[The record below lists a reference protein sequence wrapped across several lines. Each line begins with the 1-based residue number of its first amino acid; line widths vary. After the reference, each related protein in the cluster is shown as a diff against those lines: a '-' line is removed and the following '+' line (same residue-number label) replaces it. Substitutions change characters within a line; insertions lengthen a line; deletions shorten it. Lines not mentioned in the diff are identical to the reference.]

1 MNRPHI
7 CVAVAPEEFDLLFC
21 PAAQQDLHD
30 MAVVGFGAGPRRSAL
45 PPGVADSCDAVV
57 TSWSTVPFRPQEVRG
72 SRLALAAHTAG
83 SVRRLYPR
91 ELLGGGPRLTQGGAA
106 AMAPAVA
113 EMALTLTLALLRNLH
128 HYDRGLWT
136 GKDWADAR
144 RPELGQALSARR
156 VGVVGLSRTGSCY
169 ARMVKALGT
178 SVVRAYDPYADPQAA
193 AALGVETVGLDELFG
208 SCDVIAVHAPATPET
223 RHLVGGR
230 QLAMLPD
237 GAVLVNTA
245 RSWVVDQ
252 TALLSE
258 VVSGRLRAGLDV
270 FDSEPLPSSSP
281 FLGLPNV
288 VVTPHIAGGTLEA
301 RRAQGRTVVEELQ
314 RFFAGEPL
322 VHEVLPQTY
331 DVLA

>member
-1 MNRPHI
+1 MNRPHV
-7 CVAVAPEEFDLLFC
+7 CVAVAREEFDLLFS
-21 PAAQQDLHD
+21 PATQQNLHD
-30 MAVVGFGAGPRRSAL
+30 LADVAFGTGPRGATP
-45 PPGVADSCDAVV
+45 PPGAAESYDALV
-57 TSWSTVPFRPQEVRG
+57 TSWSTVPFRAEELRG
-72 SRLALAAHTAG
+72 GRLGLAAHSAG

-91 ELLGGGPRLTQGGAA
+91 ELLEDGPRLTQGGAA

-128 HYDRGLWT
+128 HHDRGLWT
-136 GKDWADAR
+136 GRDWAKAR
-144 RPELGQALSARR
+144 RPELGQALSERR
-156 VGVVGLSRTGSCY
+156 VGLVGLSRTGHCY

-178 SVVRAYDPYADPQAA
+178 SVVRAYDPYADPAAA
-193 AALGVETVGLDELFG
+193 AALGIETVGLDELFG

-223 RHLVGGR
+223 RHLVGRR

-252 TALLSE
+252 AALLSE

-281 FLGLPNV
+281 FLGLPGV
-288 VVTPHIAGGTLEA
+288 IVTPHVAGGTFEA
-301 RRAQGRTVVEELQ
+301 RRAQGRTVVEELA
-314 RFFAGEPL
+314 RFFAGQPL
-322 VHEVLPQTY
+322 AHEVLLETY
-331 DVLA
+331 DLLA

>member
-7 CVAVAPEEFDLLFC
+7 CVAVSREEFDLLFS
-21 PAAQQDLHD
+21 PASQRDLYD
-30 MAVVGFGAGPRRSAL
+30 VGVVGFGTGPHGSTL
-45 PPGVADSCDAVV
+45 PKGVADAYEAVV
-57 TSWSTVPFRPQEVRG
+57 TSWSTVPFRPQELRG
-72 SRLALAAHTAG
+72 SRLGLAAHSAG

-91 ELLGGGPRLTQGGAA
+91 ELLAQGPRLTQGGAA

-128 HYDRGLWT
+128 HHDRGLWT
-136 GKDWADAR
+136 GKGWADAR
-144 RPELGQALSARR
+144 RPELGQALSERR
-156 VGVVGLSRTGSCY
+156 VGLVGLSRTGSCY

-178 SVVRAYDPYADPQAA
+178 SAVRAYDPYADPEAA
-193 AALGVETVGLDELFG
+193 AALGVETVGLEELFG

-223 RHLVGGR
+223 RHLVGRR

-252 TALLSE
+252 EALLSE
-258 VVSGRLRAGLDV
+258 VVPGRLRAGLDV

-288 VVTPHIAGGTLEA
+288 IVTPHVAGGTSEA
-301 RRAQGRTVVEELQ
+301 RSAQGRTVVDELA

-322 VHEVLPQTY
+322 AHEVLLDTY
-331 DVLA
+331 DLLA

>member
-1 MNRPHI
+1 MDRPHI
-7 CVAVAPEEFDLLFC
+7 CVAVAREEFDLLFS
-21 PAAQQDLHD
+21 PASQQGLHD
-30 MAVVGFGAGPRRSAL
+30 LAEIRFGAGPHGSTL
-45 PPGVADSCDAVV
+45 PPGMADSCDAVV
-57 TSWSTVPFRPQEVRG
+57 TSWSTVPFRPEEVRG
-72 SRLALAAHTAG
+72 GRLGLAVHSAG

-91 ELLGGGPRLTQGGAA
+91 ELLSRGLRLTQGGAA

-128 HYDRGLWT
+128 HHDRGLWA
-136 GKDWADAR
+136 GGGWADAR
-144 RPELGQALSARR
+144 RPALGQALSERR
-156 VGVVGLSRTGSCY
+156 VGLVGLSRTGTCY

-178 SVVRAYDPYADPQAA
+178 SVVRAYDPYADPEAA

-208 SCDVIAVHAPATPET
+208 SCDVIAVHAPATRET

-237 GAVLVNTA
+237 GGVLVNTA

-252 TALLSE
+252 EALLSE
-258 VVSGRLRAGLDV
+258 VVAGRLRAGLDV

-288 VVTPHIAGGTLEA
+288 IVTPHVAGGTVEA
-301 RRAQGRTVVEELQ
+301 RRAQGRTVVDELT

-322 VHEVLPQTY
+322 AHEVLPETY
-331 DVLA
+331 DLLA

>member
-7 CVAVAPEEFDLLFC
+7 CVAVAREEFDLLFC
-21 PAAQQDLHD
+21 PAAQRDLRD
-30 MAVVGFGAGPRRSAL
+30 LTVVGFGTGPHGTVL

-57 TSWSTVPFRPQEVRG
+57 TSWSTVPFRPRELRG
-72 SRLALAAHTAG
+72 GRLALAAHSAG

-91 ELLGGGPRLTQGGAA
+91 ELLDHGPRLTQGGAA

-113 EMALTLTLALLRNLH
+113 ELALTLTLALLRNLH
-128 HYDRGLWT
+128 HHDRALWT
-136 GKDWADAR
+136 GRSWADAR
-144 RPELGQALSARR
+144 RPELGQALSERR
-156 VGVVGLSRTGSCY
+156 VGLVGLSRTGRWY

-178 SVVRAYDPYADPQAA
+178 SVVRAYDPYADPEAA
-193 AALGVETVGLDELFG
+193 AALGVEMTGLDELFAD
-208 SCDVIAVHAPATPET
+208 CDVIAVHAPATPET
-223 RHLVGGR
+223 HHLVGGR
-230 QLAMLPD
+230 QLGTLPD

-252 TALLSE
+252 EALLSE

-270 FDSEPLPSSSP
+270 FDGEPLPSSSP

-288 VVTPHIAGGTLEA
+288 IVTPHVAGGTLEA
-301 RRAQGRTVVEELQ
+301 RRAQGRTVVEELR

-322 VHEVLPQTY
+322 AHEVLPATY
-331 DVLA
+331 DLLA